1 MKKNNDI
8 NNRVLNYIMT
18 NLNMDDYIQYLEQMK
33 IISNINEQK
42 LTGF

>member
-33 IISNINEQK
+33 IISNINEQ
-42 LTGF
+42 